1 MAKKGFMTPWK
12 AMISG
17 GSMRIDSCIVR
28 RGWLVAALSIAICLF
43 PVCSH
48 SGQGVV
54 LHPDGQFEFAEQY
67 FKKGEYYRAI
77 GEYERFIYF
86 FPEAEQ
92 VELARYR
99 IGLAYLRGERYEEAI
114 EAFGHLIERHPGS
127 GHAMESYLRISEA
140 YVHLKRYDEAIVNL
154 EDLVRI
160 APDQNIK
167 DEAHYQCGWSYLEKG
182 LREDA
187 ETCFNK
193 ISPGNREKYRLQQL
207 LQELDKE
214 QKLRRKNPATAG
226 VLGIVP
232 GAGHLYCERPRDAL
246 ASFLINGAL
255 IFAAY
260 EAFDHDQDVLGGIIT
275 LVELGFYSGNIYSAV
290 SSAHKFN
297 RHEKYYFLKRLK
309 EEARVNFSLGG
320 QQGDKMFVLSC
331 RVPF

>member
-1 MAKKGFMTPWK
+1 MSPNN
-12 AMISG
+12 
-17 GSMRIDSCIVR
+17 CIAR

-43 PVCSH
+43 PVYSH
-48 SGQGVV
+48 SGQAVV
-54 LHPDGQFEFAEQY
+54 LDPDHQLEFAEQY
-67 FKKGEYYRAI
+67 FDRGEYYRAI

-86 FPEAEQ
+86 FPQAEQ
-92 VELARYR
+92 VELARYK
-99 IGLAYLRGERYEEAI
+99 IGLAYLKGERYEEAI
-114 EAFGHLIERHPGS
+114 EAFGQLIEKHPGS

-140 YVHLKRYDEAIVNL
+140 YVQLRRYDEAIVNL

-160 APDQNIK
+160 CPDQSIK
-167 DEAHYQCGWSYLEKG
+167 DEAYYQCGWSYLEKG
-182 LREDA
+182 LRENA
-187 ETCFNK
+187 EACFKK
-193 ISPGNREKYRLQQL
+193 ISHENREKYRLQQL

-214 QKLRRKNPATAG
+214 QSLRRKNPATAG
-226 VLGIVP
+226 ILGIVP

-246 ASFLINGAL
+246 ASFLVNAAL

-297 RHEKYYFLKRLK
+297 RNEKDCFLRRLK
-309 EEARVNFSLGG
+309 EEARVNLSLGR
-320 QQGDKMFVLSC
+320 QEGDQMLVLSC